1 MVDIAQESFVATSL
15 FFTHVKSDQERA
27 AREWK
32 QTFVDVKRDLDL
44 NYCYRR
50 VMNATTVSQIQSKL
64 WIIEELNNLNIKPD
78 CEALLGGWYGNFLVQ
93 LLIDEYDTFLIHN

>member
-32 QTFVDVKRDLDL
+32 QTFVDVERDL

-64 WIIEELNNLNIKPD
+64 WII
-78 CEALLGGWYGNFLVQ
+78 
-93 LLIDEYDTFLIHN
+93 